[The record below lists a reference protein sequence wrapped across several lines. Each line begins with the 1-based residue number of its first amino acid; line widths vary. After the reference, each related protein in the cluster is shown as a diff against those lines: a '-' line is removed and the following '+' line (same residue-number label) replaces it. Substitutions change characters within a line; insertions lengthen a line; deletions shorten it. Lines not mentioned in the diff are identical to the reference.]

1 MATVKRHCCQAPT
14 QAADAVVVAGGSD
27 VLAVAVV
34 VAVPLLFA
42 VPGLGLGFRVFK
54 ASVVEPWDL

>member
-1 MATVKRHCCQAPT
+1 M
-14 QAADAVVVAGGSD
+14 VAGGSD